1 MRAHGVLLALLAGL
15 CTGAPAGAADE
26 AAPAPPKIYKWVDE
40 NGIAHYTT
48 DPGRLPDGV
57 QRRSEALGSDAALAR
72 EPVEAR
78 APGGL
83 SESWATRDRSAA
95 PAEGDVWATGAGGAS
110 DASDDFVEGPVTAA
124 APPTSEDLAV
134 RAAERDELDSR
145 IAELEA
151 AVAADEDVLKGMI
164 SDPTVAPLER
174 GDDPEFR
181 SVALRLPERLAELR
195 ALRDRREQ
203 LEK

>member
-1 MRAHGVLLALLAGL
+1 MRAHGVLLALLAASFA
-15 CTGAPAGAADE
+15 GAPAGAADE
-26 AAPAPPKIYKWVDE
+26 APAPPKIYKWVDE

-48 DPGRLPDGV
+48 DPERVPDGLR
-57 QRRSEALGSDAALAR
+57 RRSEALGSDPALAR

-78 APGGL
+78 APGSL
-83 SESWATRDRSAA
+83 SESWATRDRGVA
-95 PAEGDVWATGAGGAS
+95 PAEGDVWAAGEGV
-110 DASDDFVEGPVTAA
+110 ASDDFVEGPVSGEP
-124 APPTSEDLAV
+124 PPTPQDLAV

-151 AVAADEDVLKGMI
+151 AVSADEDVLKGMI
-164 SDPTVAPLER
+164 SDPAVAPLER